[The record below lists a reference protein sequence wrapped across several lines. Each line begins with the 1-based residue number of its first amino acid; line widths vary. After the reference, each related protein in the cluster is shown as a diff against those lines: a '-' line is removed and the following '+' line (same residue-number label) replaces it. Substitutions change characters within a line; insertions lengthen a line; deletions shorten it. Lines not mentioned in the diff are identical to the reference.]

1 MAVATV
7 VTLVFGG
14 ENERAPGVTV
24 DPFAMPTPSLAAIE
38 AGASTATP
46 GKPAATPDGAALTGF
61 AFPIEGGCL
70 PEDDNLLPGAPREYR
85 DGVHEGVDFYDSD
98 NCTLIGIDT
107 EVLAAKA
114 GTVVRADVDYQ
125 DLTPQEL
132 AELDLRVANGEAND
146 PDVLDA
152 FRGRQIWIDH
162 GDGVVTRYVHLN
174 GVAEG
179 IEEGAALQTG
189 DLIGYVGESGSP
201 ESVTDPGVQVHL
213 HFEVRV
219 GDGYLGEGLPQDE
232 VRGLYEQAF
241 GVE

>member
-1 MAVATV
+1 VVDAFAT
-7 VTLVFGG
+7 
-14 ENERAPGVTV
+14 
-24 DPFAMPTPSLAAIE
+24 PTPSAAVTG

-46 GKPAATPDGAALTGF
+46 GTAEPASATGF
-61 AFPIEGGCL
+61 TWPIEGGCL
-70 PEDDNLLPGAPREYR
+70 PEDDNLLPGAPRPYR
-85 DGVHEGVDFYDSD
+85 DGVHEGVDFYDAD

-132 AELDLRVANGEAND
+132 AELDARVANGEAND

-162 GDGVVTRYVHLN
+162 GGGVVTRYVHLN

-179 IEEGAALQTG
+179 IEEGTAVQGG

-201 ESVTDPGVQVHL
+201 ESVTDPGTETHL
-213 HFEVRV
+213 HFEIRV
-219 GDGYLGEGLPQDE
+219 DEGYLGEGLPPDE
-232 VRGLYEQAF
+232 VRDLYEQAF